1 MQMPFTLRLIYHSF
15 RAIVR
20 AGFVLMLAWI
30 IFIPANANEVT
41 ALGAREG
48 TQYPEGLRI
57 MRTARV
63 VVAVAPQRAYD
74 LIATM
79 IGPNMS
85 PVLVQIGIN
94 QLAAGYVP
102 PTSSQEPI
110 APEFETSRDIEG
122 PRFIQVD

>member
-1 MQMPFTLRLIYHSF
+1 
-15 RAIVR
+15 
-20 AGFVLMLAWI
+20 
-30 IFIPANANEVT
+30 
-41 ALGAREG
+41 
-48 TQYPEGLRI
+48 

-63 VVAVAPQRAYD
+63 VVAVAPPRAYD